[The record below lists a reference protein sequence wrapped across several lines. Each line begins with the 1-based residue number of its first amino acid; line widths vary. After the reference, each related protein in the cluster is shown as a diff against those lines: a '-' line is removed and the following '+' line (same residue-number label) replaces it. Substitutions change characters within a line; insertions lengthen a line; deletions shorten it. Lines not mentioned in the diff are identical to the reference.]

1 MWLERANR
9 DVRTQN
15 LCWNL
20 LEFNYNISLRFS
32 ETLLHRGGLIFFFPF
47 AKNPLQEVG
56 DGMQKEWV
64 NKATTWQLLLLEHGE
79 AASHLFLF
87 LLFEAPSWVGTAVI
101 PLTFAS
107 IDCRLLLES
116 LWLVCSL
123 VFTECTGSKKKGSN
137 RLVSESVRA
146 VSLIEISGASEAFK
160 FTPQI
165 TLQEGFLWRNSPMT
179 IQLGQA
185 LVNQAKSHADSI
197 RGFGESIGRGVMLEA
212 GETKIKSHQN

>member
-9 DVRTQN
+9 DARTQN
-15 LCWNL
+15 FCWNL
-20 LEFNYNISLRFS
+20 LEFNCNISLRFS
-32 ETLLHRGGLIFFFPF
+32 ETLLHRGGLVFFFPF
-47 AKNPLQEVG
+47 AKTLSRKLVTGCKKNEWTKPRPDSCFCWSMVKLQ
-56 DGMQKEWV
+56 
-64 NKATTWQLLLLEHGE
+64 
-79 AASHLFLF
+79 
-87 LLFEAPSWVGTAVI
+87 APSRVGTAVI

-116 LWLVCSL
+116 SWLVCSL
-123 VFTECTGSKKKGSN
+123 AFTECTGSKKKGSN

-165 TLQEGFLWRNSPMT
+165 TLQEGFLWRNSPTTMF
-179 IQLGQA
+179 QLGQA

-212 GETKIKSHQN
+212 GETKIKSLQN